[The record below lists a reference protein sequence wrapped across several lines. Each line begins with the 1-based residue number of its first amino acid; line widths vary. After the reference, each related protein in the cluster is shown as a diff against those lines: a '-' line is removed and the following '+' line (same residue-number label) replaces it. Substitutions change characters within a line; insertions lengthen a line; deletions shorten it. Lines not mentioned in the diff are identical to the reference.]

1 MEKSFNVKLDE
12 LKTVK
17 GRLLLM
23 RRRSATFE
31 EEEIEI
37 SKNQKMAFDP
47 LFNKDLLSQNK
58 THENINQA
66 VDIKA
71 MKLL

>member
-23 RRRSATFE
+23 RRRSATCE

-37 SKNQKMAFDP
+37 SKN
-47 LFNKDLLSQNK
+47 
-58 THENINQA
+58 
-66 VDIKA
+66 
-71 MKLL
+71 